1 MAKFSIGTQK
11 RIKIHDN
18 DLRNAYTSE
27 KASISSSSGDYPSFD
42 YSDLDCIFEVA
53 CKNRKLFPSINI
65 DKGTPDDALVSA
77 YLHRWILSYCN
88 AMTTLPSNRKASPKS
103 SCSDPVVKR
112 MVQQIQGLNDDTVN
126 NKELAHIIFMSAEN
140 VLGNLLEEYISSNIE
155 KYGWI
160 WCAGNTLK
168 SIDFCN
174 SSGKT
179 LLQIKNKSNSENSS
193 SSSVRRGTTIKKWYR
208 LGTSNQNGVLS
219 PDYKWEK
226 LNKIINASN
235 KKGSQLPDCNMTEDA
250 FVDFVVNAV
259 IKNPEIIT
267 EK

>member
-1 MAKFSIGTQK
+1 MTKFSIGTQK
-11 RIKIHDN
+11 RIKIHDA
-18 DLRNAYTSE
+18 DLRSAYFSE
-27 KASISSSSGDYPSFD
+27 KTSISSTTGDYPRFD
-42 YSDLDCIFEVA
+42 FSNLDCIFEVA
-53 CKNRKLFPSINI
+53 CKNKKLFPSINI
-65 DKGTPDDALVSA
+65 DKGTPDDALVSS

-88 AMTTLPSNRKASPKS
+88 AMATLPSNRIASPKS
-103 SCSDPVVKR
+103 SCSDPVVKK
-112 MVQQIQGLNDDTVN
+112 MVQQIQGLSDDTAN

-140 VLGNLLEEYISSNIE
+140 VLGNLLEEYISSCI
-155 KYGWI
+155 KDYGWI

-174 SSGKT
+174 SSGKI

-193 SSSVRRGTTIKKWYR
+193 SSSVRKGTTIKKWYR

-226 LNKIINASN
+226 LNRIIKASQ

-250 FVDFVVNAV
+250 FVDFVINAV

>member
-18 DLRNAYTSE
+18 DLQDAYNSE
-27 KASISSSSGDYPSFD
+27 KAAISSSSGDYPGFD

-53 CKNRKLFPSINI
+53 SKNKKLFPSINI
-65 DKGTPDDALVSA
+65 DKDTTDDALVSS
-77 YLHRWILSYCN
+77 YLHRWILSYCS
-88 AMTTLPSNRKASPKS
+88 AMTTVPSNRKASPKS
-103 SCSDPVVKR
+103 SCSDPIVKK
-112 MVQQIQGLNDDTVN
+112 MVQQIQGLSDDAAN

-140 VLGNLLEEYISSNIE
+140 VLGNLLEEYIFSNIKE
-155 KYGWI
+155 YGWI

-174 SSGKT
+174 TSGKI

-193 SSSVRRGTTIKKWYR
+193 SSSVRKGTTIKKWYR

-219 PDYKWEK
+219 PNYKWEK
-226 LNKIINASN
+226 LNKIINTSK
-235 KKGSQLPDCNMTEDA
+235 KKGSQLPDCSMTEDA